1 MAFSLISSVLKQS
14 TNANTTTSS
23 AINTTGANLIV
34 VSIADYGVATAAVL
48 SDSQGNTWTGLTA
61 RSTSGARVKI
71 YYCYNPTTS
80 ASHTFTATGTGIY
93 VALSA
98 LAFSGS
104 DATPF
109 DVENGTTGASG
120 TSKATGSVSPS
131 LDNELII
138 TSGGWSNAGQPTSLS
153 INSGFTISQQAV
165 NVSGTAFG
173 LGTAY
178 LIQTTK
184 GAVNPTWSWGSTSEH
199 AFEIATFKAST
210 VTPNTSNFFQLFN

>member
-1 MAFSLISSVLKQS
+1 MAFSLVSSVLKQT

-34 VSIADYGVATAAVL
+34 VSIADYALATAAVL
-48 SDSQGNTWTGLTA
+48 SDSEGNTWTGLTP
-61 RSTSGARVKI
+61 RSVNGTRIKL

-80 ASHTFTATGTGIY
+80 SSHTFTATGTGIY
-93 VALSA
+93 VTLSA

-104 DATPF
+104 DTSPF
-109 DVENGTTGASG
+109 DVQNGSATATG
-120 TSKATGSVSPS
+120 TSASTGSVSPS

-138 TSGGWSNAGQPTSLS
+138 TSGAWGNPGQPTSLS

-165 NVSGTAFG
+165 NVSAIAFG

-184 GAVNPTWSWGSTSEH
+184 GAVNPTWSWGSSSEF
-199 AFEIATFKAST
+199 ALTIATFKAST
-210 VTPNTSNFFQLFN
+210 VVPNTGAFFQLF